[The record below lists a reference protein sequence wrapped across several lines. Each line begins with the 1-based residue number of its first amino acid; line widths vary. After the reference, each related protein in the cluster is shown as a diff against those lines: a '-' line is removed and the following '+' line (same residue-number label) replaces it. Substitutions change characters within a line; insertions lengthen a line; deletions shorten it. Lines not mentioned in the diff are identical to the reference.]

1 MSAGAPAPAP
11 TPTPAAGL
19 GERAAAAGAA
29 LGSWDSPQWQRGAA
43 TTLFLLTEALGW
55 FLVLRVLATMV
66 ERSGITGL
74 ASELELEVLRG
85 AAIDRAAALE
95 AAVLLR
101 DAASS
106 AAAGPAWWIV
116 LGGAGAAFL
125 LARNVTRAG
134 LPGGL
139 AAITGVLASIVAINV
154 LVHLAIAGDL
164 RVWTGETISRF
175 PFEGAPLPEEYL
187 ADADPGRAAG
197 SARVVVVLGLVGLW
211 LRFLWL
217 GRSPVSFEKVTW
229 SFTTGFVVVLG
240 AALLGAA
247 RGSAGPGLLAVL
259 YFVMGMLTLAISN
272 TARATEETQGL
283 ERSTPWAA
291 SVLVT
296 VALLGITGLVVG
308 VLTILDVERVVSPL
322 GELLPRF
329 IGWALVLILTPVF
342 WLLGI
347 LLSPF
352 SGLFEGLDARF
363 QDVFQA
369 IGRAL
374 QIDPETR
381 DELSDNRPPR
391 WLRDGARLLAATAV
405 IAGLYFGGR
414 LLFRRVRRTRRPD
427 AAYAELRSSSEG
439 AGAGL
444 GSLLRSIL
452 PRGRGGEEP
461 VGWLRRQAVY
471 RLYARLAIAS
481 RDRGFPR
488 RAGETPI
495 EYADAAGRVFAAPFF
510 PRVAALF
517 DGARYGRHYPE
528 EAGVAA
534 LDAELGRWEAAN
546 PATDELRSRVGR
558 KGLEGPALDPRVRED
573 EVVPRFEE
581 PALPETTDFSERI

>member
-1 MSAGAPAPAP
+1 M
-11 TPTPAAGL
+11 
-19 GERAAAAGAA
+19 GERASATGAA
-29 LGSWDSPQWQRGAA
+29 LAAWDSPQWQRGFG
-43 TTLFLLTEALGW
+43 TTLFLVTEALGW
-55 FLVLRVLATMV
+55 FIVLRVLATAV
-66 ERSGITGL
+66 ERSGFTGL
-74 ASELELEVLRG
+74 AAELDLEVRRG
-85 AAIDRAAALE
+85 AALDRAAALE

-101 DAASS
+101 DAGSS
-106 AAAGPAWWIV
+106 VVAGPSLWLV
-116 LGGAGAAFL
+116 LGGAVVAFL

-139 AAITGVLASIVAINV
+139 AAIVGVLASIVFINV
-154 LVHLAIAGDL
+154 LVHVAIAGDL
-164 RVWTGETISRF
+164 QVWSGETISRF
-175 PFEGAPLPEEYL
+175 PFEGSPLPEAFL
-187 ADADPGRAAG
+187 ADPDPARAEG
-197 SARVVVVLGLVGLW
+197 SARAVVVVGLALLW
-211 LRFLWL
+211 MRFLWL
-217 GRSPVSFEKVTW
+217 GRSPVSFEKVIW
-229 SFTTGFVVVLG
+229 SFTTGFVVVLI

-247 RGSAGPGLLAVL
+247 RGSAGPGLFAVV
-259 YFVMGMLTLAISN
+259 YFVLGMLTLAISN

-296 VALLGITGLVVG
+296 VALLGITGLVFG
-308 VLTILDVERVVSPL
+308 ALTILDVERVVAPL

-329 IGWALVLILTPVF
+329 LSWSLVLILTPVF
-342 WLLGI
+342 WLFGI

-352 SGLFEGLDARF
+352 AGLLDGLDARF
-363 QDVFQA
+363 QEVFQS

-374 QIDPETR
+374 QVDPETR

-391 WLRDGARLLAATAV
+391 WLRDGARLLLATGV

-427 AAYAELRSSSEG
+427 TGYAELRDSSEG

-452 PRGRGGEEP
+452 PRGRGDAEP

-471 RLYARLAIAS
+471 RLYGRLANAS
-481 RDRGFPR
+481 IDRGFPR

-510 PRVAALF
+510 SSVAALF

-528 EAGVAA
+528 DASVAS
-534 LDAELGRWEAAN
+534 LDAELGRWEEAN

-558 KGLEGPALDPRVRED
+558 KGLEGPALDSRVRED
-573 EVVPRFEE
+573 EVAPSYEE
-581 PALPETTDFSERI
+581 PSLPDTSDFAERI